1 MLGIALKGLSH
12 KRDCKSWI
20 YGMTKEIAVAQ
31 FGEIPPRALALSG
44 QCVLIVHVFWACT
57 FS

>member
-31 FGEIPPRALALSG
+31 FGEIPPYALALSG
-44 QCVLIVHVFWACT
+44 QCVLMSI
-57 FS
+57 